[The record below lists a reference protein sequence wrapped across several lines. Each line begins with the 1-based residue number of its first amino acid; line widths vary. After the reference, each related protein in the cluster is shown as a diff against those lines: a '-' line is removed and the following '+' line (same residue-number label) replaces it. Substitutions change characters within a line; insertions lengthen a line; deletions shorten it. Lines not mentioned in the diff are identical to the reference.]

1 MILRRILAGVRCVG
15 EVDDD
20 EVEGL
25 VMRAGGGVR
34 GPWILVLV
42 VVFVLVLVL
51 VLVMRGGD
59 FAFDFEFDLEGD
71 GGGRWIVWAGCRG
84 GGCCGEKKV
93 WVGSGGEGNW
103 NWKRE
108 EGVVWLGCCCC
119 CWFWWVVRFGG
130 EGGEKERRRS
140 VGGSCGV
147 MLEVRSGG
155 QPAPG
160 GKMAWRRLG
169 WWLDGGLRVGVEGA
183 EEKGEEGVGEGGA

>member
-1 MILRRILAGVRCVG
+1 
-15 EVDDD
+15 
-20 EVEGL
+20 
-25 VMRAGGGVR
+25 MRAGGGVR
-34 GPWILVLV
+34 GPWILLLLE
-42 VVFVLVLVL
+42 VFVLVLVL
-51 VLVMRGGD
+51 VLVLVGRGGD
-59 FAFDFEFDLEGD
+59 FDFEFDLVGE
-71 GGGRWIVWAGCRG
+71 GGGRWSVWPGCRG

-108 EGVVWLGCCCC
+108 EGAVVWFGCWC
-119 CWFWWVVRFGG
+119 CWFWWWWVGFGA

-160 GKMAWRRLG
+160 GKMACRRLG

-183 EEKGEEGVGEGGA
+183 EEKGEEDGVGEGGA